1 MNDEPE
7 EIGLVVNLRIAEF
20 ERAVEERLKP
30 ALRKAIADVACEF
43 IDGFGD
49 LADIREVRE

>member
-1 MNDEPE
+1 MNEEPD
-7 EIGLVVNLRIAEF
+7 EIGLVINLRIAEF

-49 LADIREVRE
+49 LADIREERA